1 MKSLMTKK
9 LNRVLTLVL
18 TFMALMAGQ
27 TAWAADDWTVT
38 NPTGSKF
45 RITRPTSHVGTT
57 ETVKYRTVSLSAYA
71 GQHYTAVSG
80 DVAFGVNDTYKEVT
94 VTERTPDND
103 AYAYKYQTGTK
114 RKYRF
119 EVTDLGGFHLAKC
132 DREITTGTQF
142 SADKVSK
149 SITNLVYFNSSGNYT
164 SGVSSSKYL
173 DVSYTPPSSQVETSG
188 TLSGYVLIDDSYDYA
203 NKAATVSTSDLIN
216 TTGATAAY
224 LNQLNYKIV
233 ATVCFTEKE
242 RDDGYQ
248 YIQIIA
254 GNGSAAYDT
263 GYDPNG
269 SVNDPV
275 NSVYKACFELS
286 DGSNAEGKQF
296 FPHGYDYANKTAET
310 NAKIGITEFSQT
322 NGHLWQQKYQ
332 SGYSYNGSGSLM
344 LPANTSYIT
353 TRFDAGGDNDDTWGY
368 KDLFVRMALVDKTA
382 PSALAYSVAPGRHSK
397 GNTVYVTVAFNEI
410 ITSSSAKL
418 TSNWGDLSYVDGSG
432 SNVLTFSRTIP
443 ENASSSLNITGCS
456 GITDLAGNAPSS
468 VSSSDLCSVDASFAY
483 TITYNLGEGVLP
495 DGYPTTYTYDAA
507 VTLTNPT
514 KTGYWFNGWT
524 GSNGNTPNTT
534 VTIVK
539 NSHGNK
545 SYTANWTNVWGV
557 SEDVDGSTAD
567 KAYTITT
574 TQGLDLLAQYVNS
587 GNETSGKFFQLGGP
601 IEYTHT
607 TNWDNSSS
615 EENNYTAIGTYSTP
629 FKGTFDGNNNTI
641 SGIRIY
647 SDNNEKGLFGMV
659 SGGTVKRVNLANARI
674 TAEHR
679 VGGIAGNTFEATIE
693 DCIVGDDVCI
703 HTVANDASNHGGI
716 VGNNQAG
723 PVRRCISRARL
734 TVADGVTNSK
744 RYGGIVGYNNGGTIT
759 DCIADGVVI
768 PDVKGRGAITG
779 YQNNG
784 GTITRNYYRD
794 CKVASES
801 VTPSGVGKGNSEET
815 TETSDVTTNQGALP
829 LYAVTL
835 PANTSLVRTPA
846 TDPTLPGSGNKT
858 YTTGADIDGVP
869 YAIAG
874 ATLNLSYRIAALTGY
889 TVAISAAQTTGGA
902 SVAVTDNGD
911 YTYIISSMP
920 AADVT
925 VAVTPTNV
933 WGVSADIDGST
944 AEKAYTITT
953 TAGLDLLATLVN
965 NGEFRN
971 FEGKF
976 FKLGDDITY
985 THGNSNTENNYT
997 AIGGYYNGGDKY
1009 FCGTFD
1015 GQGHTVRGI
1024 RIYKAGTTNADDNVG
1039 LFGITFGATIKNV
1052 ILADARITGKQCVG
1066 GIAGYI
1072 SPNNGQGGIVENCR
1086 VGSDVTIHAAKNYAF
1101 HHGGVV
1107 GDCNGGTI
1115 SGCVSAATLTMAN
1128 GLTDINTYGGIVGS
1142 LNGNMSDCLALNAT
1156 VPAVL
1161 NNGAIAGYVGGTHG
1175 THTNNYHHGCTVGGN
1190 AAQSDTYN
1198 VSAYTI
1204 SAGTNVTVAPTGD
1217 ADATYEYKGI
1227 QRYGNALYYGGK
1239 FYAPEAANVSFTLD
1253 YPVPA
1258 GLTLDYTATA
1268 GTLNLTPHPSPSG
1281 EGSYTLTVPAEDVTI
1296 NATLSLKY
1304 IAANGTEQTC
1314 YNPTVI
1320 QSKDGNV
1327 SLGTSANDE
1336 AWYVVLPGAVTINGK
1351 LTIRDKAV
1359 HLILCDGASL
1369 SATSNNIDG
1378 IDSEYG
1384 LTIYGQSQQSGTL
1397 SARSNGSNS
1406 GIKINSGDFT
1416 VNGGNITATSKN
1428 QIGIFVRSGSV
1439 TINRGSVTA
1448 TSEGT
1453 GSFADAINAYNV
1465 TINGGTVSATGGEYG
1480 IRAST
1485 ITLGYTNP
1493 TDHIYASKYSTFP
1506 TVKSGQALTDGS
1518 AAYSSTVSTS
1528 DINGKTLWPDLWNVA
1543 GGNDGSSAAKAY
1555 TITTTGG
1562 LDQLAAQ
1569 VNCSNDY
1576 LNFKDKFFR
1585 LGDDITYSHATDWND
1600 ATSEENNFTAIGT
1613 YNKTFCGTFDG
1624 QGHTVRGIRIYKNG
1638 TTNADSFQGLFG
1650 ETSDATI
1657 KNVILTDARI
1667 TGKQYVGGIAGYIAN
1682 NNDQGGIVENCRV
1695 GSDVTIHAV
1704 ADYAF
1709 YHGGVVGYDN
1719 GGTIRG
1725 CVSAATLTVA
1735 NGLTGIDTY
1744 GGIVGFLNGNMSDCL
1759 ALGASV
1765 PAVDDRG
1772 AIVGYVNLG
1781 TQTNNYY
1788 HDCTVGNATHQSDAY
1803 TISAGTNV
1811 TVAPAGDAD
1820 ATYLHN
1826 GIQRYGDALYYNGV
1840 IYVPTTAAGN
1850 DFSLTLGNTGTPAT
1864 GFVFNGYTAT
1874 AGTLNLT
1881 PNPSPSGEGSY
1892 TLTIPAEDVT
1902 INAALAVPYIDEK
1915 GEEQICRDYTL
1926 ITSSDEEFNHYGT
1939 DGQTNWYVVSGN
1951 VTINGLLCFRDSYS
1965 HLIVCDGASLSVSSS
1980 YDAIYGQSSSLTI
1993 YGQAQGGGTITAN
2006 GHSNGIIVYGTIT
2019 INGCT
2024 VSATGIHGINANR
2037 GITINR
2043 GTVTAT
2049 CDGGCGIFGY
2059 NVTIN
2064 GGIVNATSGDKGI
2077 YAEETITLGWTDP
2090 TDRIYASS
2098 YAINYEHGVAIQVK
2112 SGQTMTDGSAAYS
2125 ETLNSDQIAAL
2136 AGKTLWSDLWGVAS
2150 GNDGSTAE
2158 KAYTISDSWGLDQLA
2173 AQVNEG
2179 NNFNGKYFRLGDDIT
2194 YNHTTEWDDAT
2205 SKENNFTAIG
2215 GRINDSNKYFS
2226 GTFDGQGKTVRG
2238 IRIYKAGTTNA
2249 DDYQGLFGRILGAT
2263 IKNVILADAR
2273 ITGKQYV
2280 GGIAGYIVKNNN
2292 QGGIVENCRVGSDV
2306 TIHAVADYA
2315 KYHGGV
2321 VGRCNGGT
2329 IFGCVSAATLT
2340 AASSLTGIV
2349 LFGGIVG
2356 FLNGNMSDCLALGAS
2371 VPVIEYNGAIA
2382 GYVDTSLGTHTNNY
2396 YHDCTIGANTH
2407 QSDAYTVSAGT
2418 YVTVA
2423 PAGDAAQTYKYDG
2436 IKRYGTAYDGN
2447 ALYYDGV
2454 IYVPI
2459 AVAGN
2464 DITLSVLGA
2473 EYVSGGITYSP
2484 TAYNVEYND
2493 GTAQSFSINP
2503 DANGQATFQMPAF
2516 DAEVVASA
2524 TGPVAVTY
2532 IDENGTEQRKAYA
2545 EVTFLESSTGST
2557 VSLGKMDEEH
2567 WFAVSG
2573 NVSITYTANWPL
2585 FFKGASRLI
2594 LCDDAKLTVSGKNPV
2609 NVSGNLVIYGQSEGT
2624 GSLVAEG
2631 SSTAID
2637 VDSYGTIDDNGTLTI
2652 NGGNVTAHS
2661 TGSNGITSN
2670 NSFTING
2677 GTVRATGDYQYSNGI
2692 SSVHGD
2698 VTINGGNVTATGGD
2712 RNPGIQANGT
2722 ITLGWTSATD
2732 RIKASSYSASTISV
2746 KTGQTLYNDFTA
2758 LKGNITANKGDL
2770 AGKTLEPGI
2779 PFIVDYYILLDDD
2792 SQQPTGYKNADRL
2805 AALNFGSACDIMLYG
2820 RTLYRDGDWNTLC
2833 LPFNISGEE
2842 IEYEYYN
2849 NPLHGATIMYFDD
2862 RYWHDTGSEV
2872 SYSYIDG
2879 YHRSGEVED
2888 GSLHLYFNS
2897 ENKIDAGYPYIVK
2910 WETTGDPIVNPVF
2923 KDVVVT
2929 KTTPYEYTT
2938 EEGKNPQTGPG
2949 NVTFRGTYSPIK
2961 YESDNHSILFLG
2973 MNNTLY
2979 WPKEGAHIGAFRA
2992 YFELGNG
2999 ITVGEEASQVRS
3011 FNLGF
3016 GEGSDETGIDSMHNS
3031 ECLMLNEADAW
3042 YSLDGRKLD
3051 GKPNAKGMY
3060 IRNGKK
3066 VVIK

>member
-1 MKSLMTKK
+1 MKSLKTKK

-410 ITSSSAKL
+410 VTSSSAKL

-468 VSSSDLCSVDASFAY
+468 VSKNNLCSVDASFAY

-629 FKGTFDGNNNTI
+629 FKGTFDGNNNTV

-784 GTITRNYYRD
+784 GTLTRNYYHN

-801 VTPSGVGKGNSEET
+801 VTSSDVGKGNSEET
-815 TETSDVTTNQGALP
+815 TATTDVTTNQGALP

-835 PANTSLVRTPA
+835 PEHTSLVRTPA
-846 TDPTLPGSGNKT
+846 TNPTLPGSGNNT
-858 YTTGADIDGVP
+858 YTTGADINGVP

-874 ATLNLSYRIAALTGY
+874 ATLNLSYRTAALTEGY
-889 TVAISAAQTTGGA
+889 TVDISAAQTTGGA
-902 SVAVTDNGD
+902 SVAVTDNGN

-925 VAVTPTNV
+925 IAVTPTNV

-944 AEKAYTITT
+944 AEKAYTISDTR
-953 TAGLDLLATLVN
+953 GLDLLATLVN

-1024 RIYKAGTTNADDNVG
+1024 RIYKAGTTNADDYQG
-1039 LFGITFGATIKNV
+1039 LFGETWGATIKNV
-1052 ILADARITGKQCVG
+1052 ILADARITGKQNVG

-1072 SPNNGQGGIVENCR
+1072 TKNNNQGGIVENCR
-1086 VGSDVTIHAAKNYAF
+1086 VGSDVTIHAVDNYASY
-1101 HHGGVV
+1101 HGGVV
-1107 GDCNGGTI
+1107 GICNGGTI
-1115 SGCVSAATLTMAN
+1115 RGCVSAATLTMAN
-1128 GLTDINTYGGIVGS
+1128 GLTDILYYGGIVGF
-1142 LNGNMSDCLALNAT
+1142 LIGNISDCLAIGTT
-1156 VPAVL
+1156 VPAV
-1161 NNGAIAGYVGGTHG
+1161 NNLYGAIVGYVNSGTR
-1175 THTNNYHHGCTVGGN
+1175 TNNYHHGCTVGGE
-1190 AAQSDTYN
+1190 AAPSNNRN

-1204 SAGTNVTVAPTGD
+1204 SAGTNVTMTPAGD
-1217 ADATYEYKGI
+1217 AAQTYEHDGI

-1239 FYAPEAANVSFTLD
+1239 LYAPEAADVSLTLS
-1253 YPVPA
+1253 YNSSVPT

-1268 GTLNLTPHPSPSG
+1268 GTLNLTPNPSPSG

-1351 LTIRDKAV
+1351 LSFNDKAV

-1378 IDSEYG
+1378 IESEYG

-1397 SARSNGSNS
+1397 SARSNGSSS
-1406 GIKINSGDFT
+1406 GIRINSGDFT
-1416 VNGGNITATSKN
+1416 VNGGNITTTSKN
-1428 QIGIFVRSGSV
+1428 QRSIYAGIYNV

-1453 GSFADAINAYNV
+1453 GSFAGAINAYNV

-1493 TDHIYASKYSTFP
+1493 TDHIYASSYSNYP
-1506 TVKSGQALTDGS
+1506 TVKSGQTLTDGS
-1518 AAYSSTVSTS
+1518 AAYSGTVSIS
-1528 DINGKTLWPDLWNVA
+1528 DINGKTLWPDLWDVA
-1543 GGNDGSSAAKAY
+1543 GGNDGSTAAKAY

-1585 LGDDITYSHATDWND
+1585 LGDDITYTHTTDWND

-1624 QGHTVRGIRIYKNG
+1624 QGNTISGIRIYKDG
-1638 TTNADSFQGLFG
+1638 TTDADS
-1650 ETSDATI
+1650 
-1657 KNVILTDARI
+1657 
-1667 TGKQYVGGIAGYIAN
+1667 
-1682 NNDQGGIVENCRV
+1682 
-1695 GSDVTIHAV
+1695 
-1704 ADYAF
+1704 
-1709 YHGGVVGYDN
+1709 
-1719 GGTIRG
+1719 
-1725 CVSAATLTVA
+1725 
-1735 NGLTGIDTY
+1735 
-1744 GGIVGFLNGNMSDCL
+1744 
-1759 ALGASV
+1759 
-1765 PAVDDRG
+1765 
-1772 AIVGYVNLG
+1772 
-1781 TQTNNYY
+1781 
-1788 HDCTVGNATHQSDAY
+1788 
-1803 TISAGTNV
+1803 
-1811 TVAPAGDAD
+1811 
-1820 ATYLHN
+1820 
-1826 GIQRYGDALYYNGV
+1826 
-1840 IYVPTTAAGN
+1840 
-1850 DFSLTLGNTGTPAT
+1850 
-1864 GFVFNGYTAT
+1864 
-1874 AGTLNLT
+1874 
-1881 PNPSPSGEGSY
+1881 
-1892 TLTIPAEDVT
+1892 
-1902 INAALAVPYIDEK
+1902 
-1915 GEEQICRDYTL
+1915 
-1926 ITSSDEEFNHYGT
+1926 
-1939 DGQTNWYVVSGN
+1939 
-1951 VTINGLLCFRDSYS
+1951 
-1965 HLIVCDGASLSVSSS
+1965 
-1980 YDAIYGQSSSLTI
+1980 
-1993 YGQAQGGGTITAN
+1993 
-2006 GHSNGIIVYGTIT
+2006 
-2019 INGCT
+2019 
-2024 VSATGIHGINANR
+2024 
-2037 GITINR
+2037 
-2043 GTVTAT
+2043 
-2049 CDGGCGIFGY
+2049 
-2059 NVTIN
+2059 
-2064 GGIVNATSGDKGI
+2064 
-2077 YAEETITLGWTDP
+2077 
-2090 TDRIYASS
+2090 
-2098 YAINYEHGVAIQVK
+2098 
-2112 SGQTMTDGSAAYS
+2112 
-2125 ETLNSDQIAAL
+2125 
-2136 AGKTLWSDLWGVAS
+2136 
-2150 GNDGSTAE
+2150 
-2158 KAYTISDSWGLDQLA
+2158 
-2173 AQVNEG
+2173 
-2179 NNFNGKYFRLGDDIT
+2179 
-2194 YNHTTEWDDAT
+2194 
-2205 SKENNFTAIG
+2205 
-2215 GRINDSNKYFS
+2215 
-2226 GTFDGQGKTVRG
+2226 
-2238 IRIYKAGTTNA
+2238 
-2249 DDYQGLFGRILGAT
+2249 YQGLFGLTSDAT

-2273 ITGKQYV
+2273 IIGDQYV
-2280 GGIAGYIVKNNN
+2280 GGIAGYITKNNN

-2321 VGRCNGGT
+2321 VGECNGGT
-2329 IFGCVSAATLT
+2329 VRGCVSAATLT
-2340 AASSLTGIV
+2340 VTGGLTGIDTY
-2349 LFGGIVG
+2349 GGIVG
-2356 FLNGNMSDCLALGAS
+2356 YLNGNMSDCLAIGAT
-2371 VPVIEYNGAIA
+2371 VPAVDNYYGAIA
-2382 GYVDTSLGTHTNNY
+2382 GRCGTHTNNY
-2396 YHDCTIGANTH
+2396 YHGCTVGDATH
-2407 QSDAYTVSAGT
+2407 QNDAYTISAGT
-2418 YVTVA
+2418 NVTVA
-2423 PAGDAAQTYKYDG
+2423 PAGDADATYLHDG
-2436 IKRYGTAYDGN
+2436 IQRYGD
-2447 ALYYDGV
+2447 ALYYNGV
-2454 IYVPI
+2454 LYAP
-2459 AVAGN
+2459 
-2464 DITLSVLGA
+2464 
-2473 EYVSGGITYSP
+2473 E
-2484 TAYNVEYND
+2484 
-2493 GTAQSFSINP
+2493 
-2503 DANGQATFQMPAF
+2503 DANVSLTLGNTVTPAESFLGYTATAGTLNLTPSPSPSGEGSYTLTMPAE
-2516 DAEVVASA
+2516 D
-2524 TGPVAVTY
+2524 VTINAKLKVSY
-2532 IDENGTEQRKAYA
+2532 IDENGDEQWCTDY
-2545 EVTFLESSTGST
+2545 TLITSS
-2557 VSLGKMDEEH
+2557 DEEFNH
-2567 WFAVSG
+2567 YGTDGQTNWYVVSG
-2573 NVSITYTANWPL
+2573 DVTINGQLCFRNSYSHLIVCD
-2585 FFKGASRLI
+2585 GASLSVSSSY
-2594 LCDDAKLTVSGKNPV
+2594 DA
-2609 NVSGNLVIYGQSEGT
+2609 IYGQNGGLT
-2624 GSLVAEG
+2624 IYGQAQG
-2631 SSTAID
+2631 G
-2637 VDSYGTIDDNGTLTI
+2637 GTI
-2652 NGGNVTAHS
+2652 TAYG
-2661 TGSNGITSN
+2661 GSNGIMAYGDI
-2670 NSFTING
+2670 TING
-2677 GTVRATGDYQYSNGI
+2677 CTVSATGFFGINGTSNVTINRGTITATGSSRGI
-2692 SSVHGD
+2692 SGSN
-2698 VTINGGNVTATGGD
+2698 VTINGGNVNATGGSGDD
-2712 RNPGIQANGT
+2712 RAGIFADET
-2722 ITLGWTSATD
+2722 ITLSWTNPTD
-2732 RIKASSYSASTISV
+2732 RIYASSYAIDNYEDAETIKVKDGQALYAGYTSPDGVTIS
-2746 KTGQTLYNDFTA
+2746 KFTGTIYDNNG
-2758 LKGNITANKGDL
+2758 GNPTGDLSVL

-2779 PFIVDYYILLDDD
+2779 PFYIDGTAILLDDD
-2792 SQQPTGYKNADRL
+2792 TDQPNGYKNTDRL
-2805 AALNFGSACDIMLYG
+2805 EEFKEDYSGKDIMLYG

-2833 LPFNISGEE
+2833 LPFYVDSRKQG
-2842 IEYEYYN
+2842 
-2849 NPLHGATIMYFDD
+2849 NPLYGATIMYFDNK
-2862 RYWHDTGSEV
+2862 YWYDTGSEV

-2879 YHRSGEVED
+2879 YHRSGEIDAD
-2888 GSLHLYFNS
+2888 GSLHLYFYGLDY
-2897 ENKIDAGYPYIVK
+2897 IWAGLPYIVK

-2923 KDVVVT
+2923 QRVT
-2929 KTTPYEYTT
+2929 IDDTGLRPSTT
-2938 EEGKNPQTGPG
+2938 EEGPG
-2949 NVTFRGTYSPIK
+2949 NVTFRGTYSPIT

-2973 MNNTLY
+2973 AENTLY
-2979 WPKEGAHIGAFRA
+2979 WPKKGAHIGAFRA

-2999 ITVGEEASQVRS
+2999 ITVGEEASTVRS

-3060 IRNGKK
+3060 IKNGKK
-3066 VVIK
+3066 GVIK

>member
-1 MKSLMTKK
+1 MKSLKTKK

-629 FKGTFDGNNNTI
+629 FKGTFDGNNNTV

-703 HTVANDASNHGGI
+703 HTMANDASNHGGI

-784 GTITRNYYRD
+784 GTLTRNYYRD

-801 VTPSGVGKGNSEET
+801 VTSSGVGKGNSEET

-874 ATLNLSYRIAALTGY
+874 ATLNLSYRIAALTEGY
-889 TVAISAAQTTGGA
+889 TVDISAAQTTGGA

-925 VAVTPTNV
+925 IAVTPTNV

-953 TAGLDLLATLVN
+953 TRGLDLLATLVN

-976 FKLGDDITY
+976 FKLGDDIKY
-985 THGNSNTENNYT
+985 THKADNEEGADTENNYT

-1024 RIYKAGTTNADDNVG
+1024 RIYKAGTTNADDYQG
-1039 LFGITFGATIKNV
+1039 LFGETWGATIKNV
-1052 ILADARITGKQCVG
+1052 ILADARITGKQNVG

-1072 SPNNGQGGIVENCR
+1072 TKNNNQGGIVENCR
-1086 VGSDVTIHAAKNYAF
+1086 VGSDVTIHAANNYASY
-1101 HHGGVV
+1101 HGGVV
-1107 GDCNGGTI
+1107 GICNGGTI
-1115 SGCVSAATLTMAN
+1115 RGCVSAATLTMAN
-1128 GLTDINTYGGIVGS
+1128 GLTDILYYGGIVGF
-1142 LNGNMSDCLALNAT
+1142 LIGNISDCLAIGTT
-1156 VPAVL
+1156 VPAV
-1161 NNGAIAGYVGGTHG
+1161 NNLYGAIVGYVNSG

-1204 SAGTNVTVAPTGD
+1204 SAGTNVTMTPTGN
-1217 ADATYEYKGI
+1217 AAQTYEYKGI

-1239 FYAPEAANVSFTLD
+1239 LYAPEAANVSFTLD

-1258 GLTLDYTATA
+1258 GLTIGYAATA
-1268 GTLNLTPHPSPSG
+1268 GTLDLTPNPSPSG

-1296 NATLSLKY
+1296 NASLSAKY

-1314 YNPTVI
+1314 TDCTLVESSTGSTVM
-1320 QSKDGNV
+1320 
-1327 SLGTSANDE
+1327 LGTDGE
-1336 AWYVVLPGAVTINGK
+1336 EHWFVVSGDVSITNTGDGALRFNGAA
-1351 LTIRDKAV
+1351 R
-1359 HLILCDGASL
+1359 LILCDGASL
-1369 SATSNNIDG
+1369 TLSGSWPLKVIGN
-1378 IDSEYG
+1378 
-1384 LTIYGQSQQSGTL
+1384 LVIYGQSQGTGSLTAEGSTAIEVDSYGTIDDNGTL
-1397 SARSNGSNS
+1397 T
-1406 GIKINSGDFT
+1406 I
-1416 VNGGNITATSKN
+1416 NGGN
-1428 QIGIFVRSGSV
+1428 
-1439 TINRGSVTA
+1439 VTA
-1448 TSEGT
+1448 HST
-1453 GSFADAINAYNV
+1453 GSNGIDVYNSITV
-1465 TINGGTVSATGGEYG
+1465 NGGTVSATIDNQYGKGILSKHGDVTVNGGTVSAIGGNRG
-1480 IRAST
+1480 IGIQASGN
-1485 ITLGYTNP
+1485 ITLGWTNP
-1493 TDHIYASKYSTFP
+1493 TDHIYANSYKAYGTIS
-1506 TVKSGQALTDGS
+1506 VKTGQTLTDGS
-1518 AAYSSTVSTS
+1518 AAYSDNVSSS
-1528 DINGKTLWPDLWNVA
+1528 DINDKTLWPDLWDVA

-1569 VNCSNDY
+1569 VKNG
-1576 LNFKDKFFR
+1576 NFFYDKFFR
-1585 LGDDITYSHATDWND
+1585 LGDDITYTHTTDWND

-1613 YNKTFCGTFDG
+1613 YNKIFCGTFDG
-1624 QGHTVRGIRIYKNG
+1624 QGKTISGIRIYKAG
-1638 TTNADSFQGLFG
+1638 TTDADSNQGLFG
-1650 ETSDATI
+1650 ETSGATI

-1667 TGKQYVGGIAGYIAN
+1667 TGMENVGGIVGSIN
-1682 NNDQGGIVENCRV
+1682 GTIENCRV
-1695 GSDVTIHAV
+1695 RSNVTIHTTANNAMV
-1704 ADYAF
+1704 
-1709 YHGGVVGYDN
+1709 HGGVVGTCMGD
-1719 GGTIRG
+1719 ISG
-1725 CVSAATLTVA
+1725 CVSAATLTA
-1735 NGLTGIDTY
+1735 ADGININFY
-1744 GGIVGFLNGNMSDCL
+1744 GGIVGSLIGNMSDCL
-1759 ALGASV
+1759 AIGASV
-1765 PAVDDRG
+1765 STFTNSG
-1772 AIVGYVNLG
+1772 AIAGGASDG
-1781 TQTNNYY
+1781 TITNCY
-1788 HDCTVGNATHQSDAY
+1788 HHNCTVGGKSAPSNPINASAY

-1820 ATYLHN
+1820 LTFPYE

-1850 DFSLTLGNTGTPAT
+1850 DFSLTLGNTVTPAES
-1864 GFVFNGYTAT
+1864 FFGYVAS

-1892 TLTIPAEDVT
+1892 TLTMPAEDVT
-1902 INAALAVPYIDEK
+1902 INAKLKVPYIDEN
-1915 GEEQICRDYTL
+1915 GEEKWCGDYTL
-1926 ITSSDEEFNHYGT
+1926 IDGSTTTFDSD
-1939 DGQTNWYVVSGN
+1939 WYVVSGN
-1951 VTINGLLCFRDSYS
+1951 VTFESGLKFNHGDT
-1965 HLIVCDGASLSVSSS
+1965 HLIICDGATLTVNSELE
-1980 YDAIYGQSSSLTI
+1980 AIDCIRDLTI
-1993 YGQAQGGGTITAN
+1993 YGQAGGTSEIDIT
-2006 GHSNGIIVYGTIT
+2006 SNIEEGIYAQKNLI
-2019 INGCT
+2019 INGCNIT
-2024 VSATGIHGINANR
+2024 CNAKKDGIHNAGNSL
-2037 GITINR
+2037 TINR
-2043 GTVTAT
+2043 GTINTKGNCGIYANQDLYINGGTINATGSESGILCIDGYFNGGNVTAT
-2049 CDGGCGIFGY
+2049 GGSG
-2059 NVTIN
+2059 N
-2064 GGIVNATSGDKGI
+2064 GCAGI
-2077 YAEETITLGWTDP
+2077 YAETITLGWSSPD
-2090 TDRIYASS
+2090 DRIYASS
-2098 YAINYEHGVAIQVK
+2098 YAIN
-2112 SGQTMTDGSAAYS
+2112 
-2125 ETLNSDQIAAL
+2125 
-2136 AGKTLWSDLWGVAS
+2136 GK
-2150 GNDGSTAE
+2150 
-2158 KAYTISDSWGLDQLA
+2158 
-2173 AQVNEG
+2173 
-2179 NNFNGKYFRLGDDIT
+2179 
-2194 YNHTTEWDDAT
+2194 H
-2205 SKENNFTAIG
+2205 
-2215 GRINDSNKYFS
+2215 
-2226 GTFDGQGKTVRG
+2226 GKTVKVKDG
-2238 IRIYKAGTTNA
+2238 QALY
-2249 DDYQGLFGRILGAT
+2249 
-2263 IKNVILADAR
+2263 
-2273 ITGKQYV
+2273 
-2280 GGIAGYIVKNNN
+2280 AGYMSAD
-2292 QGGIVENCRVGSDV
+2292 GV
-2306 TIHAVADYA
+2306 TIS
-2315 KYHGGV
+2315 KFT
-2321 VGRCNGGT
+2321 GT
-2329 IFGCVSAATLT
+2329 I
-2340 AASSLTGIV
+2340 
-2349 LFGGIVG
+2349 
-2356 FLNGNMSDCLALGAS
+2356 
-2371 VPVIEYNGAIA
+2371 
-2382 GYVDTSLGTHTNNY
+2382 
-2396 YHDCTIGANTH
+2396 
-2407 QSDAYTVSAGT
+2407 
-2418 YVTVA
+2418 
-2423 PAGDAAQTYKYDG
+2423 YD
-2436 IKRYGTAYDGN
+2436 N
-2447 ALYYDGV
+2447 
-2454 IYVPI
+2454 
-2459 AVAGN
+2459 
-2464 DITLSVLGA
+2464 
-2473 EYVSGGITYSP
+2473 
-2484 TAYNVEYND
+2484 
-2493 GTAQSFSINP
+2493 
-2503 DANGQATFQMPAF
+2503 
-2516 DAEVVASA
+2516 
-2524 TGPVAVTY
+2524 
-2532 IDENGTEQRKAYA
+2532 
-2545 EVTFLESSTGST
+2545 
-2557 VSLGKMDEEH
+2557 
-2567 WFAVSG
+2567 
-2573 NVSITYTANWPL
+2573 
-2585 FFKGASRLI
+2585 
-2594 LCDDAKLTVSGKNPV
+2594 
-2609 NVSGNLVIYGQSEGT
+2609 
-2624 GSLVAEG
+2624 
-2631 SSTAID
+2631 
-2637 VDSYGTIDDNGTLTI
+2637 
-2652 NGGNVTAHS
+2652 NGGNP
-2661 TGSNGITSN
+2661 
-2670 NSFTING
+2670 
-2677 GTVRATGDYQYSNGI
+2677 TGDL
-2692 SSVHGD
+2692 SV
-2698 VTINGGNVTATGGD
+2698 
-2712 RNPGIQANGT
+2712 
-2722 ITLGWTSATD
+2722 
-2732 RIKASSYSASTISV
+2732 
-2746 KTGQTLYNDFTA
+2746 
-2758 LKGNITANKGDL
+2758 L

-2779 PFIVDYYILLDDD
+2779 PFYIDGTAILLDDD
-2792 SQQPTGYKNADRL
+2792 SAQPDGYKNTDRL
-2805 AALNFGSACDIMLYG
+2805 KEFQQYSHVQSRGQDIMLYG

-2833 LPFNISGEE
+2833 LPFDVVLNDQR
-2842 IEYEYYN
+2842 
-2849 NPLHGATIMYFDD
+2849 NPLHGATIMYFDY
-2862 RYWHDTGSEV
+2862 RYWYDTENER
-2872 SYSYIDG
+2872 SYNYIDG
-2879 YHRSGEVED
+2879 YHRSGEVEN
-2888 GSLHLYFNS
+2888 GSLHLYFDSYNR
-2897 ENKIDAGYPYIVK
+2897 IDAGDPYIVK

-2923 KDVVVT
+2923 KDVVVANT
-2929 KTTPYEYTT
+2929 IPYDWHTT
-2938 EEGKNPQTGPG
+2938 EEGPG

-2992 YFELGNG
+2992 YF
-2999 ITVGEEASQVRS
+2999 
-3011 FNLGF
+3011 
-3016 GEGSDETGIDSMHNS
+3016 
-3031 ECLMLNEADAW
+3031 
-3042 YSLDGRKLD
+3042 
-3051 GKPNAKGMY
+3051 
-3060 IRNGKK
+3060 
-3066 VVIK
+3066 

>member
-38 NPTGSKF
+38 NPTGSTF

-94 VTERTPDND
+94 VTENSPTTD
-103 AYAYKYQTGTK
+103 AYKYQTGTK
-114 RKYRF
+114 RKYRLD
-119 EVTDLGGFHLAKC
+119 VTDQGGFHLAHC
-132 DREITTGTQF
+132 DREITTGTKF

-164 SGVSSSKYL
+164 SGVSSSKYV

-410 ITSSSAKL
+410 VTSSSAKL

-456 GITDLAGNAPSS
+456 GITDLTGNAPSS
-468 VSSSDLCSVDASFAY
+468 VSSSGLCSVDASFAY

-629 FKGTFDGNNNTI
+629 FKGTFDGNNNTV

-784 GTITRNYYRD
+784 GTITRNYYHN

-801 VTPSGVGKGNSEET
+801 VTSSDVGKGNSEET
-815 TETSDVTTNQGALP
+815 TATTDVTTNQGALP

-835 PANTSLVRTPA
+835 PEHTSLVRTPA
-846 TDPTLPGSGNKT
+846 TDPTLPGTGNKT
-858 YTTGADIDGVP
+858 YTTGADINGVP

-902 SVAVTDNGD
+902 SVAVTDNGN

-925 VAVTPTNV
+925 IAVTPTNV

-965 NGEFRN
+965 NGSFIN

-976 FKLGDDITY
+976 FKLGDDIKY
-985 THGNSNTENNYT
+985 THKADNEEGADTENNYT
-997 AIGGYYNGGDKY
+997 AIGGYYNGGWKY

-1015 GQGHTVRGI
+1015 GQGKTVRGI
-1024 RIYKAGTTNADDNVG
+1024 RIYKNGTTNANSYQG
-1039 LFGITFGATIKNV
+1039 LFGETLGATIKNV
-1052 ILADARITGKQCVG
+1052 ILTDARITGKQYVG

-1086 VGSDVTIHAAKNYAF
+1086 VGSDVTIHAVANSAQY
-1101 HHGGVV
+1101 HGGVV
-1107 GDCNGGTI
+1107 GNGNGGTI
-1115 SGCVSAATLTMAN
+1115 RGCVSAATLTAAN
-1128 GLTDINTYGGIVGS
+1128 DLTGIDYYGGIVGDLS
-1142 LNGNMSDCLALNAT
+1142 GNMSDCLALNAT

-1175 THTNNYHHGCTVGGN
+1175 THTNNYHHGCTLGGID
-1190 AAQSDTYN
+1190 APSDTYN

-1204 SAGTNVTVAPTGD
+1204 SAGTNVTVAPAGD
-1217 ADATYEYKGI
+1217 AAQTYEYDGI

-1239 FYAPEAANVSFTLD
+1239 LYAPEAANVSLTLS
-1253 YPVPA
+1253 YNSSVPT

-1268 GTLNLTPHPSPSG
+1268 GTLNLTTNPSPSG

-1296 NATLSLKY
+1296 NASLSAKY
-1304 IAANGTEQTC
+1304 IAADGTEQTC

-1320 QSKDGNV
+1320 QSGSSQ
-1327 SLGTSANDE
+1327 SLGTIDNDE
-1336 AWYVVLPGAVTINGK
+1336 AWYVVSGEVTINGQ
-1351 LTIRDKAV
+1351 LSFNDKAV

-1369 SATSNNIDG
+1369 SATCDNNDG
-1378 IDSEYG
+1378 IECDFGS

-1397 SARSNGSNS
+1397 SASSNGIYS
-1406 GIKINSGDFT
+1406 GIDISFGDFT

-1428 QIGIFVRSGSV
+1428 QRGINAGSYNV
-1439 TINRGSVTA
+1439 TINGGSVTA

-1453 GSFADAINAYNV
+1453 GSFAGAINAYNV

-1493 TDHIYASKYSTFP
+1493 TDHIYASSYYNNP
-1506 TVKSGQALTDGS
+1506 TVKSGQTLTDGS
-1518 AAYSSTVSTS
+1518 AAYSGTVSIS

-1543 GGNDGSSAAKAY
+1543 GGNDGSTAEKAY
-1555 TITTTGG
+1555 TISDSWG

-1569 VNCSNDY
+1569 VNSSNNY
-1576 LNFKDKFFR
+1576 RNFEGKFFR
-1585 LGDDITYSHATDWND
+1585 LGDDITYTHTTDWND

-1638 TTNADSFQGLFG
+1638 TTNADSYQGLFG

-1667 TGKQYVGGIAGYIAN
+1667 TGKQYVGGIAGYITKN
-1682 NNDQGGIVENCRV
+1682 NNQGGIVENCRV
-1695 GSDVTIHAV
+1695 GSDVTIHTV

-1709 YHGGVVGYDN
+1709 SHGGVVGICN

-1725 CVSAATLTVA
+1725 CVSAATLTVT

-1744 GGIVGFLNGNMSDCL
+1744 GGIVGFFSGNMSDCL
-1759 ALGASV
+1759 AIGATV
-1765 PAVDDRG
+1765 PAVDEYYG
-1772 AIVGYVNLG
+1772 ALAGIVDTNWG
-1781 TQTNNYY
+1781 THTNNYY
-1788 HDCTVGNATHQSDAY
+1788 HDCTVGDATHQSDAY

-1820 ATYLHN
+1820 ATYDHK

-1840 IYVPTTAAGN
+1840 LYVPTTAAGN
-1850 DFSLTLGNTGTPAT
+1850 DFSLTLGNTVTPAES
-1864 GFVFNGYTAT
+1864 FLGYAAT

-1892 TLTIPAEDVT
+1892 TLTMPAEDVT
-1902 INAALAVPYIDEK
+1902 INAALKVPYIDEN
-1915 GEEQICRDYTL
+1915 GEEKWCGDYTL
-1926 ITSSDEEFNHYGT
+1926 ITSSNEKYNNYGA

-1951 VTINGLLCFRDSYS
+1951 VTINGQLCFRNSYS

-1980 YDAIYGQSSSLTI
+1980 REAIYGSNGGLTI
-1993 YGQAQGGGTITAN
+1993 YGQAQGSGIITAN
-2006 GHSNGIIVYGTIT
+2006 GGAGETYGIRANNNIT

-2024 VSATGIHGINANR
+2024 VNATRYIGINS
-2037 GITINR
+2037 GDVTINR

-2049 CDGGCGIFGY
+2049 GSVYGINGN

-2064 GGIVNATSGDKGI
+2064 GGTVTATGGSNGI
-2077 YAEETITLGWTDP
+2077 YANNAITLGWTNP

-2098 YAINYEHGVAIQVK
+2098 YAIFNYEFAETVK
-2112 SGQTMTDGSAAYS
+2112 
-2125 ETLNSDQIAAL
+2125 
-2136 AGKTLWSDLWGVAS
+2136 
-2150 GNDGSTAE
+2150 
-2158 KAYTISDSWGLDQLA
+2158 
-2173 AQVNEG
+2173 
-2179 NNFNGKYFRLGDDIT
+2179 
-2194 YNHTTEWDDAT
+2194 
-2205 SKENNFTAIG
+2205 
-2215 GRINDSNKYFS
+2215 
-2226 GTFDGQGKTVRG
+2226 
-2238 IRIYKAGTTNA
+2238 
-2249 DDYQGLFGRILGAT
+2249 
-2263 IKNVILADAR
+2263 
-2273 ITGKQYV
+2273 
-2280 GGIAGYIVKNNN
+2280 VK
-2292 QGGIVENCRVGSDV
+2292 D
-2306 TIHAVADYA
+2306 
-2315 KYHGGV
+2315 
-2321 VGRCNGGT
+2321 
-2329 IFGCVSAATLT
+2329 
-2340 AASSLTGIV
+2340 
-2349 LFGGIVG
+2349 
-2356 FLNGNMSDCLALGAS
+2356 
-2371 VPVIEYNGAIA
+2371 
-2382 GYVDTSLGTHTNNY
+2382 
-2396 YHDCTIGANTH
+2396 
-2407 QSDAYTVSAGT
+2407 
-2418 YVTVA
+2418 
-2423 PAGDAAQTYKYDG
+2423 
-2436 IKRYGTAYDGN
+2436 
-2447 ALYYDGV
+2447 
-2454 IYVPI
+2454 
-2459 AVAGN
+2459 
-2464 DITLSVLGA
+2464 
-2473 EYVSGGITYSP
+2473 
-2484 TAYNVEYND
+2484 
-2493 GTAQSFSINP
+2493 
-2503 DANGQATFQMPAF
+2503 
-2516 DAEVVASA
+2516 
-2524 TGPVAVTY
+2524 
-2532 IDENGTEQRKAYA
+2532 
-2545 EVTFLESSTGST
+2545 
-2557 VSLGKMDEEH
+2557 
-2567 WFAVSG
+2567 
-2573 NVSITYTANWPL
+2573 
-2585 FFKGASRLI
+2585 
-2594 LCDDAKLTVSGKNPV
+2594 
-2609 NVSGNLVIYGQSEGT
+2609 
-2624 GSLVAEG
+2624 
-2631 SSTAID
+2631 
-2637 VDSYGTIDDNGTLTI
+2637 
-2652 NGGNVTAHS
+2652 
-2661 TGSNGITSN
+2661 
-2670 NSFTING
+2670 
-2677 GTVRATGDYQYSNGI
+2677 
-2692 SSVHGD
+2692 
-2698 VTINGGNVTATGGD
+2698 
-2712 RNPGIQANGT
+2712 
-2722 ITLGWTSATD
+2722 
-2732 RIKASSYSASTISV
+2732 
-2746 KTGQTLYNDFTA
+2746 GQTLYAGYTSPDDVTISKFTGTIYDNNG
-2758 LKGNITANKGDL
+2758 GNPTGDLSVL

-2779 PFIVDYYILLDDD
+2779 PLKVNRYDILLNDDTD
-2792 SQQPTGYKNADRL
+2792 QPDGYKNTDRL
-2805 AALNFGSACDIMLYG
+2805 AAFSGPAQDIMLYG

-2833 LPFNISGEE
+2833 LPFNV
-2842 IEYEYYN
+2842 YLN
-2849 NPLHGATIMYFDD
+2849 DQRNPLHGATIMYLDY
-2862 RYWHDTGSEV
+2862 RYWYDTGSEV

-2879 YHRSGEVED
+2879 YHRSGEIDAD

-2897 ENKIDAGYPYIVK
+2897 ENKIDAGDPYIVK

-2923 KDVVVT
+2923 KDVVVAN
-2929 KTTPYEYTT
+2929 TTPYFDTT
-2938 EEGKNPQTGPG
+2938 EEGKNPQTGLG

-2999 ITVGEEASQVRS
+2999 LTVGEEASQVRS

-3060 IRNGKK
+3060 IKNGKK
-3066 VVIK
+3066 VVVK

>member
-1 MKSLMTKK
+1 MKSLKTKK

-629 FKGTFDGNNNTI
+629 FKGTFDGNNNTV

-703 HTVANDASNHGGI
+703 HTMANDASNHGGI

-784 GTITRNYYRD
+784 GTLTRNYYRD

-801 VTPSGVGKGNSEET
+801 VTSSGVGKGNSEET

-874 ATLNLSYRIAALTGY
+874 ATLNLSYRIAALTEGY
-889 TVAISAAQTTGGA
+889 TVDISAAQTTGGA

-925 VAVTPTNV
+925 IAVTPTNV

-944 AEKAYTITT
+944 AEKAYTISDTR
-953 TAGLDLLATLVN
+953 GLDLLATLVN

-1024 RIYKAGTTNADDNVG
+1024 RIYKAGTTNADDYQG
-1039 LFGITFGATIKNV
+1039 LFGETWGATIKNV
-1052 ILADARITGKQCVG
+1052 ILADARITGKQNVG

-1072 SPNNGQGGIVENCR
+1072 TKNNNQGGIVENCR
-1086 VGSDVTIHAAKNYAF
+1086 VGSDVTIHAVANYASY
-1101 HHGGVV
+1101 HGGVV
-1107 GDCNGGTI
+1107 GICNGGTI
-1115 SGCVSAATLTMAN
+1115 RGCVSAATLTMAN
-1128 GLTDINTYGGIVGS
+1128 GLTDILYYGGIVGF
-1142 LNGNMSDCLALNAT
+1142 LIGNISDCLAIGTT
-1156 VPAVL
+1156 VPAV
-1161 NNGAIAGYVGGTHG
+1161 NNLYGAIVGYVNSGTR
-1175 THTNNYHHGCTVGGN
+1175 TNNYHHGCTVGGE
-1190 AAQSDTYN
+1190 AAPSNNRN

-1204 SAGTNVTVAPTGD
+1204 SAGTNVTVAPAGD

-1239 FYAPEAANVSFTLD
+1239 LYAPEAADVSLTLS
-1253 YPVPA
+1253 YNSSVPT

-1268 GTLNLTPHPSPSG
+1268 GTLNLTPNPSPSG

-1378 IDSEYG
+1378 ISSEYG

-1485 ITLGYTNP
+1485 IALGYTNP
-1493 TDHIYASKYSTFP
+1493 TDHIYASSYSYDP
-1506 TVKSGQALTDGS
+1506 TVKSGQTLTDGT
-1518 AAYSSTVSTS
+1518 AAYSGTVSTS
-1528 DINGKTLWPDLWNVA
+1528 DINDKTLWPDLWNVA

-1585 LGDDITYSHATDWND
+1585 LGGPITYTHATDWND

-1638 TTNADSFQGLFG
+1638 TTNADSYQGLFG
-1650 ETSDATI
+1650 LTSDATI
-1657 KNVILTDARI
+1657 KNVILADARI
-1667 TGKQYVGGIAGYIAN
+1667 TGKQNVGGIAGYITKN
-1682 NNDQGGIVENCRV
+1682 NNQGGIVENCRV

-1709 YHGGVVGYDN
+1709 NHGGVVGNCN

-1725 CVSAATLTVA
+1725 CVSAATLTMA
-1735 NGLTGIDTY
+1735 NGLTGILYY
-1744 GGIVGFLNGNMSDCL
+1744 GGIVGDLCGNMSDCL
-1759 ALGASV
+1759 AIGATV
-1765 PAVDDRG
+1765 PAVDEYYG
-1772 AIVGYVNLG
+1772 AIAGFVDTSWG
-1781 TQTNNYY
+1781 TRTNNYY
-1788 HDCTVGNATHQSDAY
+1788 HDCTVGANTHQSDAY

-1820 ATYLHN
+1820 LTFPYE

-1850 DFSLTLGNTGTPAT
+1850 DFSLTLGNTVTPAES
-1864 GFVFNGYTAT
+1864 FFGYVAS

-1892 TLTIPAEDVT
+1892 TLTMPAEDVT
-1902 INAALAVPYIDEK
+1902 INAKLKVPYIDEN
-1915 GEEQICRDYTL
+1915 GEEKWCGDYTL
-1926 ITSSDEEFNHYGT
+1926 IDGSTTTFDSD
-1939 DGQTNWYVVSGN
+1939 WYVVSGN
-1951 VTINGLLCFRDSYS
+1951 VTFESGLKFNHGDT
-1965 HLIVCDGASLSVSSS
+1965 HLIICDGATLTVNSELE
-1980 YDAIYGQSSSLTI
+1980 AIDCIRDLTI
-1993 YGQAQGGGTITAN
+1993 YGQAGGTSEIDIT
-2006 GHSNGIIVYGTIT
+2006 SNIEEGIYAQKNLI
-2019 INGCT
+2019 INGCNIT
-2024 VSATGIHGINANR
+2024 CNAKKDGIHNAGNSL
-2037 GITINR
+2037 TINR
-2043 GTVTAT
+2043 GTINTKGNCGIYANQDLYINGGTINATGSESGILCIDGYFNGGNVTAT
-2049 CDGGCGIFGY
+2049 GGSG
-2059 NVTIN
+2059 N
-2064 GGIVNATSGDKGI
+2064 GCAGI
-2077 YAEETITLGWTDP
+2077 YAETITLGWSSPD
-2090 TDRIYASS
+2090 DRIYASS
-2098 YAINYEHGVAIQVK
+2098 YAIN
-2112 SGQTMTDGSAAYS
+2112 
-2125 ETLNSDQIAAL
+2125 
-2136 AGKTLWSDLWGVAS
+2136 GK
-2150 GNDGSTAE
+2150 
-2158 KAYTISDSWGLDQLA
+2158 
-2173 AQVNEG
+2173 
-2179 NNFNGKYFRLGDDIT
+2179 
-2194 YNHTTEWDDAT
+2194 H
-2205 SKENNFTAIG
+2205 
-2215 GRINDSNKYFS
+2215 
-2226 GTFDGQGKTVRG
+2226 GKTVKVKDG
-2238 IRIYKAGTTNA
+2238 QALY
-2249 DDYQGLFGRILGAT
+2249 
-2263 IKNVILADAR
+2263 
-2273 ITGKQYV
+2273 
-2280 GGIAGYIVKNNN
+2280 AGYMSAD
-2292 QGGIVENCRVGSDV
+2292 GV
-2306 TIHAVADYA
+2306 TIS
-2315 KYHGGV
+2315 KFT
-2321 VGRCNGGT
+2321 GT
-2329 IFGCVSAATLT
+2329 I
-2340 AASSLTGIV
+2340 
-2349 LFGGIVG
+2349 
-2356 FLNGNMSDCLALGAS
+2356 
-2371 VPVIEYNGAIA
+2371 
-2382 GYVDTSLGTHTNNY
+2382 
-2396 YHDCTIGANTH
+2396 
-2407 QSDAYTVSAGT
+2407 
-2418 YVTVA
+2418 
-2423 PAGDAAQTYKYDG
+2423 YD
-2436 IKRYGTAYDGN
+2436 N
-2447 ALYYDGV
+2447 
-2454 IYVPI
+2454 
-2459 AVAGN
+2459 
-2464 DITLSVLGA
+2464 
-2473 EYVSGGITYSP
+2473 
-2484 TAYNVEYND
+2484 
-2493 GTAQSFSINP
+2493 
-2503 DANGQATFQMPAF
+2503 
-2516 DAEVVASA
+2516 
-2524 TGPVAVTY
+2524 
-2532 IDENGTEQRKAYA
+2532 
-2545 EVTFLESSTGST
+2545 
-2557 VSLGKMDEEH
+2557 
-2567 WFAVSG
+2567 
-2573 NVSITYTANWPL
+2573 
-2585 FFKGASRLI
+2585 
-2594 LCDDAKLTVSGKNPV
+2594 
-2609 NVSGNLVIYGQSEGT
+2609 
-2624 GSLVAEG
+2624 
-2631 SSTAID
+2631 
-2637 VDSYGTIDDNGTLTI
+2637 
-2652 NGGNVTAHS
+2652 NGGNP
-2661 TGSNGITSN
+2661 
-2670 NSFTING
+2670 
-2677 GTVRATGDYQYSNGI
+2677 TGDL
-2692 SSVHGD
+2692 SV
-2698 VTINGGNVTATGGD
+2698 
-2712 RNPGIQANGT
+2712 
-2722 ITLGWTSATD
+2722 
-2732 RIKASSYSASTISV
+2732 
-2746 KTGQTLYNDFTA
+2746 
-2758 LKGNITANKGDL
+2758 L

-2779 PFIVDYYILLDDD
+2779 PFYIDGTAILLDDD
-2792 SQQPTGYKNADRL
+2792 SAQPDGYKNTDRL
-2805 AALNFGSACDIMLYG
+2805 KEFQQYSHVQSRGQDIMLYG

-2833 LPFNISGEE
+2833 LPFDVVLNDQR
-2842 IEYEYYN
+2842 
-2849 NPLHGATIMYFDD
+2849 NPLHGATIMYFDY
-2862 RYWHDTGSEV
+2862 RYWYDTENER
-2872 SYSYIDG
+2872 SYNYIDG
-2879 YHRSGEVED
+2879 YHRSGEVEN
-2888 GSLHLYFNS
+2888 GSLHLYFDSYNR
-2897 ENKIDAGYPYIVK
+2897 IDAGDPYIVK

-2923 KDVVVT
+2923 KDVVVANT
-2929 KTTPYEYTT
+2929 IPYDWHTT
-2938 EEGKNPQTGPG
+2938 EEGPG

-2999 ITVGEEASQVRS
+2999 LTVGEEASQVRS

-3060 IRNGKK
+3060 IKNGKK

>member
-18 TFMALMAGQ
+18 TFIALMAGQ

-38 NPTGSKF
+38 NPTGSTF

-94 VTERTPDND
+94 VTENSPTTD
-103 AYAYKYQTGTK
+103 AYKYQTGTK

-119 EVTDLGGFHLAKC
+119 DVTDQGGFHLAHC
-132 DREITTGTQF
+132 DREITTGTKF

-149 SITNLVYFNSSGNYT
+149 SITNLVYFNSSGNYS

-410 ITSSSAKL
+410 VTSSSAKL

-629 FKGTFDGNNNTI
+629 FKGTFDGNNNTV

-693 DCIVGDDVCI
+693 DCTVGDDVCI

-784 GTITRNYYRD
+784 GTLTRNYYRD

-801 VTPSGVGKGNSEET
+801 VTSSGVGKGNSEET

-835 PANTSLVRTPA
+835 PEHTSLVRTPA
-846 TDPTLPGSGNKT
+846 TNPTLPGNGNKT
-858 YTTGADIDGVP
+858 YTTGADINGVP
-869 YAIAG
+869 YARAG
-874 ATLNLSYRIAALTGY
+874 ATLNLSYRIAALTEGY
-889 TVAISAAQTTGGA
+889 TVDISAAQTTGGA
-902 SVAVTDNGD
+902 SVAVTDNGN

-925 VAVTPTNV
+925 IAVTPTNV

-944 AEKAYTITT
+944 AEKAYTISDTR
-953 TAGLDLLATLVN
+953 GLDLLATLVN

-1024 RIYKAGTTNADDNVG
+1024 RIYKAGTTNADDYQG
-1039 LFGITFGATIKNV
+1039 LFGETWGATIKNV
-1052 ILADARITGKQCVG
+1052 ILADARITGKQNVG

-1072 SPNNGQGGIVENCR
+1072 TKNNNQGGIVENCR
-1086 VGSDVTIHAAKNYAF
+1086 VGSDVTIHAVANYASY
-1101 HHGGVV
+1101 HGGVV
-1107 GDCNGGTI
+1107 GICNGGTI
-1115 SGCVSAATLTMAN
+1115 RGCVSAATLTMAN
-1128 GLTDINTYGGIVGS
+1128 GLTDILYYGGIVGF
-1142 LNGNMSDCLALNAT
+1142 LIGNISDCLAIGTT
-1156 VPAVL
+1156 VPAV
-1161 NNGAIAGYVGGTHG
+1161 NNLYGAIVGYVNSGTR
-1175 THTNNYHHGCTVGGN
+1175 TNNYHHGCTVGGE
-1190 AAQSDTYN
+1190 AAPSNNRN

-1204 SAGTNVTVAPTGD
+1204 SAGTNVTVAPAGD

-1239 FYAPEAANVSFTLD
+1239 LYAPEAADVSLTLS
-1253 YPVPA
+1253 YNSSVPT

-1268 GTLNLTPHPSPSG
+1268 GTLNLTPNPSPSG

-1378 IDSEYG
+1378 ISSEYG

-1485 ITLGYTNP
+1485 IALGYTNP
-1493 TDHIYASKYSTFP
+1493 TDHIYASSYSYDP
-1506 TVKSGQALTDGS
+1506 TVKSGQTLTDGT
-1518 AAYSSTVSTS
+1518 AAYSGTVSTS
-1528 DINGKTLWPDLWNVA
+1528 DINDKTLWPDLWNVA

-1585 LGDDITYSHATDWND
+1585 LGGPITYTHATDWND

-1638 TTNADSFQGLFG
+1638 TTNADSYQGLFG
-1650 ETSDATI
+1650 LTSDATI
-1657 KNVILTDARI
+1657 KNVILADARI
-1667 TGKQYVGGIAGYIAN
+1667 TGKQNVGGIAGYITKN
-1682 NNDQGGIVENCRV
+1682 NNQGGIVENCRV

-1709 YHGGVVGYDN
+1709 NHGGVVGNCN

-1725 CVSAATLTVA
+1725 CVSAATLTMA
-1735 NGLTGIDTY
+1735 NGLTGILYY
-1744 GGIVGFLNGNMSDCL
+1744 GGIVGDLCGNMSDCL
-1759 ALGASV
+1759 AIGATV
-1765 PAVDDRG
+1765 PAVDEFYG
-1772 AIVGYVNLG
+1772 AIAGYVDG
-1781 TQTNNYY
+1781 THTNNYY
-1788 HDCTVGNATHQSDAY
+1788 HDCTVGDATHQSDAY

-1820 ATYLHN
+1820 LTFPYE

-1840 IYVPTTAAGN
+1840 LYVPTTAAGN
-1850 DFSLTLGNTGTPAT
+1850 DFSLTLGNSGTPAT

-1881 PNPSPSGEGSY
+1881 PDPSPSGEGSY
-1892 TLTIPAEDVT
+1892 TLTMPAEDVT
-1902 INAALAVPYIDEK
+1902 INAKLKVSYIDEN
-1915 GEEQICRDYTL
+1915 GDEQWCTDYTL

-1939 DGQTNWYVVSGN
+1939 DGQTNWYVVSGD
-1951 VTINGLLCFRDSYS
+1951 VTINGQLCFRNSYS

-1980 YDAIYGQSSSLTI
+1980 REAIYGSNGGLTI
-1993 YGQAQGGGTITAN
+1993 YGQAQGSGIITAN
-2006 GHSNGIIVYGTIT
+2006 GGAGETYGIKANNNIT

-2024 VSATGIHGINANR
+2024 VNATRYIGIHSGDV
-2037 GITINR
+2037 TINR

-2049 CDGGCGIFGY
+2049 GSVYGINGN

-2064 GGIVNATSGDKGI
+2064 GGTVTATGGSNGI
-2077 YAEETITLGWTDP
+2077 YANNAITLGWTNP

-2098 YAINYEHGVAIQVK
+2098 YAIFNYEFAETVK
-2112 SGQTMTDGSAAYS
+2112 VKDGQALYAGYMSTDG
-2125 ETLNSDQIAAL
+2125 
-2136 AGKTLWSDLWGVAS
+2136 V
-2150 GNDGSTAE
+2150 
-2158 KAYTISDSWGLDQLA
+2158 TIS
-2173 AQVNEG
+2173 
-2179 NNFNGKYFRLGDDIT
+2179 K
-2194 YNHTTEWDDAT
+2194 
-2205 SKENNFTAIG
+2205 FT
-2215 GRINDSNKYFS
+2215 
-2226 GTFDGQGKTVRG
+2226 
-2238 IRIYKAGTTNA
+2238 
-2249 DDYQGLFGRILGAT
+2249 
-2263 IKNVILADAR
+2263 
-2273 ITGKQYV
+2273 
-2280 GGIAGYIVKNNN
+2280 
-2292 QGGIVENCRVGSDV
+2292 
-2306 TIHAVADYA
+2306 
-2315 KYHGGV
+2315 
-2321 VGRCNGGT
+2321 GT
-2329 IFGCVSAATLT
+2329 I
-2340 AASSLTGIV
+2340 
-2349 LFGGIVG
+2349 
-2356 FLNGNMSDCLALGAS
+2356 
-2371 VPVIEYNGAIA
+2371 
-2382 GYVDTSLGTHTNNY
+2382 
-2396 YHDCTIGANTH
+2396 
-2407 QSDAYTVSAGT
+2407 
-2418 YVTVA
+2418 
-2423 PAGDAAQTYKYDG
+2423 YD
-2436 IKRYGTAYDGN
+2436 N
-2447 ALYYDGV
+2447 
-2454 IYVPI
+2454 
-2459 AVAGN
+2459 
-2464 DITLSVLGA
+2464 
-2473 EYVSGGITYSP
+2473 
-2484 TAYNVEYND
+2484 
-2493 GTAQSFSINP
+2493 
-2503 DANGQATFQMPAF
+2503 
-2516 DAEVVASA
+2516 
-2524 TGPVAVTY
+2524 
-2532 IDENGTEQRKAYA
+2532 
-2545 EVTFLESSTGST
+2545 
-2557 VSLGKMDEEH
+2557 
-2567 WFAVSG
+2567 
-2573 NVSITYTANWPL
+2573 
-2585 FFKGASRLI
+2585 
-2594 LCDDAKLTVSGKNPV
+2594 
-2609 NVSGNLVIYGQSEGT
+2609 
-2624 GSLVAEG
+2624 
-2631 SSTAID
+2631 
-2637 VDSYGTIDDNGTLTI
+2637 
-2652 NGGNVTAHS
+2652 NGGNP
-2661 TGSNGITSN
+2661 
-2670 NSFTING
+2670 
-2677 GTVRATGDYQYSNGI
+2677 TGDL
-2692 SSVHGD
+2692 SV
-2698 VTINGGNVTATGGD
+2698 
-2712 RNPGIQANGT
+2712 
-2722 ITLGWTSATD
+2722 
-2732 RIKASSYSASTISV
+2732 
-2746 KTGQTLYNDFTA
+2746 
-2758 LKGNITANKGDL
+2758 L

-2779 PFIVDYYILLDDD
+2779 PFIVSGTAILLDDD
-2792 SQQPTGYKNADRL
+2792 TDQPNGYKNTDRL
-2805 AALNFGSACDIMLYG
+2805 AAFQQYEKVQDIMLYG

-2833 LPFNISGEE
+2833 LPFDIDA
-2842 IEYEYYN
+2842 N
-2849 NPLHGATIMYFDD
+2849 NVDSRDPLYGATIMYFDD
-2862 RYWHDTGSEV
+2862 RYWHDAKGEV
-2872 SYSYIDG
+2872 SNSYADG
-2879 YHRSGEVED
+2879 LHRSGEVED

-2897 ENKIDAGYPYIVK
+2897 DNCIYAGAPYIVK

-2929 KTTPYEYTT
+2929 KTTPYDWHTT
-2938 EEGKNPQTGPG
+2938 EEGPG

-2999 ITVGEEASQVRS
+2999 ITVGEEASTVRS

-3051 GKPNAKGMY
+3051 GKPSAKGMY
-3060 IRNGKK
+3060 IKNGKK
-3066 VVIK
+3066 AVIK

>member
-38 NPTGSKF
+38 NPTGSTF

-94 VTERTPDND
+94 VTENSPTTD
-103 AYAYKYQTGTK
+103 AYKYQTGTK

-410 ITSSSAKL
+410 VTSSSAKL

-524 GSNGNTPNTT
+524 GSNGNTPSTT

-629 FKGTFDGNNNTI
+629 FKGTFDGNNNTV

-679 VGGIAGNTFEATIE
+679 VGGIAGKTFEATIE
-693 DCIVGDDVCI
+693 DCTVGDDVCI

-768 PDVKGRGAITG
+768 PDVNGRGAITG

-784 GTITRNYYRD
+784 GTLTRNYYHN

-801 VTPSGVGKGNSEET
+801 VTPSDVGKGNGEET
-815 TETSDVTTNQGALP
+815 TETTDVTTNQGALP
-829 LYAVTL
+829 LYAVSL
-835 PANTSLVRTPA
+835 PEHTSLVRTPA

-874 ATLNLSYRIAALTGY
+874 ATLNLSYRIAALTEGY

-925 VAVTPTNV
+925 IAVTPTNV

-944 AEKAYTITT
+944 AEKAYIISDTR
-953 TAGLDLLATLVN
+953 GLDLLATLVN
-965 NGEFRN
+965 NGSFIN

-997 AIGGYYNGGDKY
+997 AIGGYYNGGWKY

-1015 GQGHTVRGI
+1015 GQGKTIRGI
-1024 RIYKAGTTNADDNVG
+1024 RIYKNGTTNANSYQG
-1039 LFGITFGATIKNV
+1039 LFGETLGATIKNV
-1052 ILADARITGKQCVG
+1052 ILADVRITGKQYVG

-1086 VGSDVTIHAAKNYAF
+1086 VGSDVTIHAVANSAQY
-1101 HHGGVV
+1101 HGGVV
-1107 GDCNGGTI
+1107 GNGNGGTI
-1115 SGCVSAATLTMAN
+1115 RGCVSAATLTAAN
-1128 GLTDINTYGGIVGS
+1128 DLTGIDYYGGIVGDLS
-1142 LNGNMSDCLALNAT
+1142 GNMSDCLALNAT

-1198 VSAYTI
+1198 ASAYTI
-1204 SAGTNVTVAPTGD
+1204 SAGTNVTMTPAGD

-1239 FYAPEAANVSFTLD
+1239 LYAPEAANVSLTLS
-1253 YPVPA
+1253 YNSSVPT

-1268 GTLNLTPHPSPSG
+1268 GTLNLTPNPSPSG

-1493 TDHIYASKYSTFP
+1493 TDHIYASSYSYDP
-1506 TVKSGQALTDGS
+1506 TVKSGQTLTDGT
-1518 AAYSSTVSTS
+1518 AAYSGTVSTS
-1528 DINGKTLWPDLWNVA
+1528 DINDKTLWPDLWNVA

-1585 LGDDITYSHATDWND
+1585 LGDDITYSHTTDWND

-1613 YNKTFCGTFDG
+1613 YNKLFCGTFDG
-1624 QGHTVRGIRIYKNG
+1624 QGKTISGIRIYKDG
-1638 TTNADSFQGLFG
+1638 TTDADSYQGLFG
-1650 ETSDATI
+1650 LTSDATI
-1657 KNVILTDARI
+1657 KNVILADARI
-1667 TGKQYVGGIAGYIAN
+1667 TGRQCVGGIAGYITKN
-1682 NNDQGGIVENCRV
+1682 NNQGGIVENCRV
-1695 GSDVTIHAV
+1695 GSDVTIHTV
-1704 ADYAF
+1704 ADYAK
-1709 YHGGVVGYDN
+1709 YHGGVVGECN
-1719 GGTIRG
+1719 GGTVRG
-1725 CVSAATLTVA
+1725 CVSAATLTVTG
-1735 NGLTGIDTY
+1735 GLTGIDTY
-1744 GGIVGFLNGNMSDCL
+1744 GGIVGYLNGNMSDCL
-1759 ALGASV
+1759 AIGATV
-1765 PAVDDRG
+1765 PAVDNYYG
-1772 AIVGYVNLG
+1772 AIAGYVDG
-1781 TQTNNYY
+1781 THTNNYY
-1788 HDCTVGNATHQSDAY
+1788 HGCTVGDATHQSDAY

-1811 TVAPAGDAD
+1811 TLAPAGTAD
-1820 ATYLHN
+1820 ATYLHD

-1840 IYVPTTAAGN
+1840 IYAPEDANV
-1850 DFSLTLGNTGTPAT
+1850 SLTLGNTVTPAES
-1864 GFVFNGYTAT
+1864 FLGYTAT

-1881 PNPSPSGEGSY
+1881 PNPSPNGEGSY
-1892 TLTIPAEDVT
+1892 TLTMPAEDVT
-1902 INAALAVPYIDEK
+1902 INAKLKVPYIDEN

-1980 YDAIYGQSSSLTI
+1980 YDAIYGQNGSLTI
-1993 YGQAQGGGTITAN
+1993 YGQGQGGGTITAN

-2024 VSATGIHGINANR
+2024 VSATGIHGI
-2037 GITINR
+2037 
-2043 GTVTAT
+2043 
-2049 CDGGCGIFGY
+2049 CGN

-2064 GGIVNATSGDKGI
+2064 GGNVTATGNRRGISGNNVTINGGNVNATGGSDFHEAGI
-2077 YAEETITLGWTDP
+2077 FSDGNITLGWTDP
-2090 TDRIYASS
+2090 TDRITASS
-2098 YAINYEHGVAIQVK
+2098 YAINDEYPSVNSPAL
-2112 SGQTMTDGSAAYS
+2112 STTTTAATPPATSLY
-2125 ETLNSDQIAAL
+2125 LPARR
-2136 AGKTLWSDLWGVAS
+2136 WSRAS
-2150 GNDGSTAE
+2150 PSTSTAQP
-2158 KAYTISDSWGLDQLA
+2158 SCSM
-2173 AQVNEG
+2173 
-2179 NNFNGKYFRLGDDIT
+2179 
-2194 YNHTTEWDDAT
+2194 TTAT
-2205 SKENNFTAIG
+2205 
-2215 GRINDSNKYFS
+2215 
-2226 GTFDGQGKTVRG
+2226 
-2238 IRIYKAGTTNA
+2238 
-2249 DDYQGLFGRILGAT
+2249 
-2263 IKNVILADAR
+2263 
-2273 ITGKQYV
+2273 
-2280 GGIAGYIVKNNN
+2280 
-2292 QGGIVENCRVGSDV
+2292 
-2306 TIHAVADYA
+2306 
-2315 KYHGGV
+2315 
-2321 VGRCNGGT
+2321 
-2329 IFGCVSAATLT
+2329 
-2340 AASSLTGIV
+2340 
-2349 LFGGIVG
+2349 
-2356 FLNGNMSDCLALGAS
+2356 
-2371 VPVIEYNGAIA
+2371 
-2382 GYVDTSLGTHTNNY
+2382 
-2396 YHDCTIGANTH
+2396 
-2407 QSDAYTVSAGT
+2407 
-2418 YVTVA
+2418 
-2423 PAGDAAQTYKYDG
+2423 
-2436 IKRYGTAYDGN
+2436 
-2447 ALYYDGV
+2447 
-2454 IYVPI
+2454 
-2459 AVAGN
+2459 
-2464 DITLSVLGA
+2464 
-2473 EYVSGGITYSP
+2473 SP
-2484 TAYNVEYND
+2484 TA
-2493 GTAQSFSINP
+2493 TR
-2503 DANGQATFQMPAF
+2503 T
-2516 DAEVVASA
+2516 
-2524 TGPVAVTY
+2524 
-2532 IDENGTEQRKAYA
+2532 
-2545 EVTFLESSTGST
+2545 
-2557 VSLGKMDEEH
+2557 
-2567 WFAVSG
+2567 
-2573 NVSITYTANWPL
+2573 
-2585 FFKGASRLI
+2585 
-2594 LCDDAKLTVSGKNPV
+2594 
-2609 NVSGNLVIYGQSEGT
+2609 
-2624 GSLVAEG
+2624 
-2631 SSTAID
+2631 STA
-2637 VDSYGTIDDNGTLTI
+2637 SKSSKKTIVAKTSCS
-2652 NGGNVTAHS
+2652 TAARS
-2661 TGSNGITSN
+2661 
-2670 NSFTING
+2670 
-2677 GTVRATGDYQYSNGI
+2677 
-2692 SSVHGD
+2692 
-2698 VTINGGNVTATGGD
+2698 TATET
-2712 RNPGIQANGT
+2712 GT
-2722 ITLGWTSATD
+2722 RCACRSMSIH
-2732 RIKASSYSASTISV
+2732 
-2746 KTGQTLYNDFTA
+2746 
-2758 LKGNITANKGDL
+2758 ANKAIHCTAPPSCISTTDIGMI
-2770 AGKTLEPGI
+2770 LE
-2779 PFIVDYYILLDDD
+2779 
-2792 SQQPTGYKNADRL
+2792 AR
-2805 AALNFGSACDIMLYG
+2805 
-2820 RTLYRDGDWNTLC
+2820 
-2833 LPFNISGEE
+2833 
-2842 IEYEYYN
+2842 
-2849 NPLHGATIMYFDD
+2849 
-2862 RYWHDTGSEV
+2862 
-2872 SYSYIDG
+2872 
-2879 YHRSGEVED
+2879 
-2888 GSLHLYFNS
+2888 
-2897 ENKIDAGYPYIVK
+2897 
-2910 WETTGDPIVNPVF
+2910 
-2923 KDVVVT
+2923 
-2929 KTTPYEYTT
+2929 
-2938 EEGKNPQTGPG
+2938 
-2949 NVTFRGTYSPIK
+2949 
-2961 YESDNHSILFLG
+2961 
-2973 MNNTLY
+2973 
-2979 WPKEGAHIGAFRA
+2979 
-2992 YFELGNG
+2992 
-2999 ITVGEEASQVRS
+2999 
-3011 FNLGF
+3011 
-3016 GEGSDETGIDSMHNS
+3016 
-3031 ECLMLNEADAW
+3031 
-3042 YSLDGRKLD
+3042 
-3051 GKPNAKGMY
+3051 
-3060 IRNGKK
+3060 
-3066 VVIK
+3066 